1 MCLLGNACR
10 QSHRWKNALVRSCF
24 TPSSPHLAL
33 FMPPPPPCFTAPPLH
48 RCRGTNFCE
57 RHPLGDPQPELVEA
71 PLNCSR
77 AVLSNITFALHAA
90 AAAAAAA
97 AGQGGQGA
105 GGAPGPNAALASI
118 FLQLAEKYKGAL
130 LQGFKGSM
138 APQP

>member
-1 MCLLGNACR
+1 
-10 QSHRWKNALVRSCF
+10 
-24 TPSSPHLAL
+24 
-33 FMPPPPPCFTAPPLH
+33 MPPPPPCFTAPPLH

-105 GGAPGPNAALASI
+105 GGALPLPLLNVSMNEEWGGTQGLPGPPATHFDHA
-118 FLQLAEKYKGAL
+118 QYK
-130 LQGFKGSM
+130 
-138 APQP
+138 